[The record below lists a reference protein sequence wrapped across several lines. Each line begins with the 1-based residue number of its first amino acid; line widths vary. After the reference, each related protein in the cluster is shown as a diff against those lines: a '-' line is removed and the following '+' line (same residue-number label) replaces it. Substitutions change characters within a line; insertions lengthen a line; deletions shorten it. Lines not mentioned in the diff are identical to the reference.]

1 MIKKILIVLLI
12 AFIAIQFFHPAKNKA
27 GGEQPNHIGKV
38 FAMSEDVKS
47 ILSKACY
54 DCHSNN
60 TRYPWY
66 SNVQPVDW
74 FLNKHIKKG
83 KSEINFD
90 EFTNRSLRFQYH
102 KMEEIEEQIKEGK
115 MPLNSYTWL
124 HKDAKLTDAE
134 KNTLIAWS
142 QANMDSLKAKYPIDS
157 LIRKK
162 Q

>member
-27 GGEQPNHIGKV
+27 DGEQPNHIGNV